1 MANATTP
8 VIQINEGNVG
18 IGTITPA
25 SKLQVEDD
33 SPTLILN
40 HNGQA
45 SASQCEISARI
56 SGYATP
62 PIGTINW
69 NTGYAGSNS
78 TWSYY
83 NQSTS
88 TNNFLKL
95 DQTDGFIVSLSGSEK
110 MRVNQAGNVGIG
122 VTAPTTG
129 FKLHVQ
135 GNIRTS
141 RIGSLDGSINIKN
154 NITGQLYA
162 GYSFVGA
169 GDLVVG
175 GSGTSSQ
182 MPAVITLINLDSS
195 ISANQDLGVI
205 QFGGKDDNTN
215 GYCNAQI
222 IGTAKQAAGSGSSGG
237 GHLRFLTA
245 TASTADTPNER
256 MRITDV
262 GNVGINTTSPRTKL
276 HVTGLTGD
284 DDPALGSSTAPFFV
298 SNTANSY
305 GLNIGVNNVG
315 ASWLQSQSNTSSTAY
330 NLLLNPLGGN
340 VGIGT
345 TSPAQKLHVEG
356 TIAANT
362 GGFEIRTGT
371 YGNLGIKSYYSILYT
386 TTSVRVGGVGGISY
400 KSISA
405 SAFYVNSDYRLKS
418 NLVPLEDAV
427 SRVKQLPVYRFN
439 WNDKE
444 NESKVDGFLAHEVS
458 SVVPEAVTGEKDA
471 VREDGTLEYQQIDQ
485 SKIVPLLTAA
495 LKEAIEKIEQLE
507 NRIQT
512 LENN

>member
-1 MANATTP
+1 MLGTP
-8 VIQINEGNVG
+8 
-18 IGTITPA
+18 
-25 SKLQVEDD
+25 L
-33 SPTLILN
+33 
-40 HNGQA
+40 
-45 SASQCEISARI
+45 
-56 SGYATP
+56 
-62 PIGTINW
+62 
-69 NTGYAGSNS
+69 
-78 TWSYY
+78 
-83 NQSTS
+83 STS
-88 TNNFLKL
+88 N
-95 DQTDGFIVSLSGSEK
+95 
-110 MRVNQAGNVGIG
+110 
-122 VTAPTTG
+122 
-129 FKLHVQ
+129 
-135 GNIRTS
+135 
-141 RIGSLDGSINIKN
+141 
-154 NITGQLYA
+154 
-162 GYSFVGA
+162 
-169 GDLVVG
+169 
-175 GSGTSSQ
+175 
-182 MPAVITLINLDSS
+182 
-195 ISANQDLGVI
+195 
-205 QFGGKDDNTN
+205 
-215 GYCNAQI
+215 
-222 IGTAKQAAGSGSSGG
+222 
-237 GHLRFLTA
+237 
-245 TASTADTPNER
+245 
-256 MRITDV
+256 
-262 GNVGINTTSPRTKL
+262 
-276 HVTGLTGD
+276 
-284 DDPALGSSTAPFFV
+284 
-298 SNTANSY
+298 
-305 GLNIGVNNVG
+305 GLNIGVNSVG